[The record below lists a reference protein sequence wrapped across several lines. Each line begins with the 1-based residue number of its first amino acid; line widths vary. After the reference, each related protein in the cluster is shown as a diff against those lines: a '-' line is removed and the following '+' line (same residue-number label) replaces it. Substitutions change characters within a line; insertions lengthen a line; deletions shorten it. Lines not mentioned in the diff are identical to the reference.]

1 MKEKMNQRITKPY
14 IRHDGKL
21 VEVPFEEAFQ
31 YISQRL
37 QKPKVN
43 STLVMSSGSYS
54 NETLYLL
61 QRLARTALNTNALS
75 ASDYYRRGTDFFADK
90 NDILPFAEMFQSD
103 KFYCIFPNDAEMLC
117 TTSLRTPETLKAVFE
132 ILKHCPDTPRYWFN
146 TPETLNITDYHAF
159 FRSVN
164 TYILQNHLEK
174 GIYVD
179 VLGKNYGE
187 YKQALLKEDYAAL
200 LQKNNLQ
207 DVDIQRFVDDLLT
220 ITTPAFIVWEA
231 WLTEAAY
238 HELENLCMLIDVQSK
253 PAAGFLTI
261 KREINTQGL
270 FDMGFFS
277 HISPGGHKMN
287 TERQQKMENVL
298 QTSVCIEPVDVA
310 ATIDCC
316 GFSNV
321 LLWNANLL
329 DIPQDVVTQVKNA
342 DFSLLHTAY
351 FPGNADLY
359 DVILPADLPEEL
371 SGTYTDTAKVP
382 HQYVSDSDSCLEYNN
397 LQQISRIA
405 SQYGFHFPDT
415 PDEVF
420 LEYISFMEAGCHS
433 SERHFF
439 KS

>member
-1 MKEKMNQRITKPY
+1 MNQRITKPLFK
-14 IRHDGKL
+14 RNGQWET
-21 VEVPFEEAFQ
+21 VTFEEVFSIIA
-31 YISQRL
+31 
-37 QKPKVN
+37 QKLHDTKVN
-43 STLVMSSGSYS
+43 ETLVMSSGSYS

-61 QRLARTALNTNALS
+61 QRLARTILNTNALN
-75 ASDYYRRGTDFFADK
+75 AFDYCCRGTDFFADK
-90 NDILPFAEMFQSD
+90 NDILPFAELFQSD
-103 KFYCIFPNDAEMLC
+103 KFYCLFSKTMEIPD
-117 TTSLRTPETLKAVFE
+117 TLKAVFE
-132 ILKHCPDTPRYWFN
+132 ILERCPNTPQYWFN
-146 TPETLNITDYHAF
+146 TSDTLQITDFHAF

-164 TYILQNHLEK
+164 YYLIQHHLEK

-187 YKQALLKEDYAAL
+187 YKQSLLKEDYAVL

-207 DVDIQRFVDDLLT
+207 DIDIQRFVDDLLS
-220 ITTPAFIVWEA
+220 ITSPAFIVWEA
-231 WLTEAAY
+231 WLTEVAY

-270 FDMGFFS
+270 FDMGFFP
-277 HISPGGHKMN
+277 HIAPGGHKMN
-287 TERQQKMENVL
+287 AEMQQKMENVL
-298 QTSVCIEPVDVA
+298 QTSVCVEPVDVA
-310 ATIDCC
+310 ATLDQQ

-321 LLWNANLL
+321 LLWNAL
-329 DIPQDVVTQVKNA
+329 DLEIPQDIVNQVKKAN
-342 DFSLLHTAY
+342 FSLLHTAY
-351 FPGNADLY
+351 FPENVELY

-382 HQYVSDSDSCLEYNN
+382 HQYVSESGSCLEYNN
-397 LQQISRIA
+397 LQQISHIA
-405 SQYGFHFPDT
+405 SQFGFHFPNT

>member
-1 MKEKMNQRITKPY
+1 MRERITKPY
-14 IRHDGKL
+14 IKRGGNL

-31 YISQRL
+31 YIGQRL
-37 QKPKVN
+37 QKKQEN
-43 STLVMSSGSYS
+43 GTLVMSSGSYS

-61 QRLARTALNTNALS
+61 QRLARTALNTNALN
-75 ASDYYRRGTDFFADK
+75 AFDYYRRGTDFFADK
-90 NDILPFAEMFQSD
+90 NDILPFAELFQSD
-103 KFYCIFPNDAEMLC
+103 KFYCLFNKTMEIPD
-117 TTSLRTPETLKAVFE
+117 TLKAVFE
-132 ILKHCPDTPRYWFN
+132 ILERCPNTPQYWFN
-146 TPETLNITDYHAF
+146 TADTLQITDFHAF

-164 TYILQNHLEK
+164 YYLIQHHLEK

-187 YKQALLKEDYAAL
+187 YKQALKAEDYAAL
-200 LQKNNLQ
+200 LLKNSLQ
-207 DVDIQRFVDDLLT
+207 DVDIQQFVDDMLS
-220 ITTPAFIVWEA
+220 ITSPAFIVWEA

-253 PAAGFLTI
+253 PATGFLTI

-270 FDMGFFS
+270 FDMGIFP
-277 HISPGGHKMN
+277 HIAPGGHKMN
-287 TERQQKMENVL
+287 AEMQQKMENVL
-298 QTSVCIEPVDVA
+298 QTSVCVEPVDVA
-310 ATIDCC
+310 ATLDIN

-329 DIPQDVVTQVKNA
+329 DMPQDIVNQLEKAN
-342 DFSLLHTAY
+342 FSLLHTAY
-351 FPGNADLY
+351 FPENADLY

-382 HQYVSDSDSCLEYNN
+382 HQYVSDSGSCLEYNN
-397 LQQISRIA
+397 LQQISHIA
-405 SQYGFHFPDT
+405 SHFGFHFPDT
-415 PDEVF
+415 TDEVF

-439 KS
+439 KW